1 MTRIDDD
8 SAGVRIGRRSNGG
21 LALAVISAA
30 SFGMAGPLARGL
42 LEAGWS
48 PGAVVLARLSVGAVV
63 LSPFAITALR
73 GRWGLLR
80 TQLRPLLVY
89 GALGLA
95 GTQFCY
101 FSAVGTMDVAPAL
114 LIEFTAPIAI
124 VLWLWARRG
133 QRPQPL
139 TLLGGGAA
147 VLGLVF
153 ALDLASGAE
162 VAWTGA
168 LWAFA
173 AMIGNAAYF
182 LISGE
187 TEDVL
192 PPIALAGAGLAVAA
206 AVLAV
211 LGVIGILPMH
221 VNFASAG
228 YAVGAGPWWVPLL
241 TLGLIS
247 AALAY
252 ASGTA
257 AIRRLGSRVGS
268 FVALLEVVAAALFAW
283 LLLDQRPGLSVL
295 LGGLLI
301 ITGVV
306 LVRRAEPAQVQHPQ
320 SD

>member
-1 MTRIDDD
+1 MTRLEDD
-8 SAGVRIGRRSNGG
+8 SAGVRVAPRFSGG
-21 LALAVISAA
+21 LALAVLSAA
-30 SFGMAGPLARGL
+30 SFGMSGALARGL

-48 PGAVVLARLSVGAVV
+48 PGAVVLARLSIGAAA
-63 LSPFAITALR
+63 LAPFAIAALR
-73 GRWGLLR
+73 GRWRSLR
-80 TQLRPLLVY
+80 AQLRPLLVY

-101 FSAVGTMDVAPAL
+101 FSAVRTMDVAPAL

-124 VLWLWARRG
+124 VLWLWVRRG
-133 QRPQPL
+133 QRPRPL
-139 TLLGGGAA
+139 TALGAGTA

-192 PPIALAGAGLAVAA
+192 PPIALAGTGLAIAA
-206 AVLAV
+206 AVLAA
-211 LGVIGILPMH
+211 LGAIGVLPMRAN
-221 VNFASAG
+221 VASAG
-228 YAVGAGPWWVPLL
+228 YAIGTGPWWAPLL
-241 TLGLIS
+241 ALGLIS

-283 LLLDQRPGLSVL
+283 LLLDQRPGFSVL

-301 ITGVV
+301 IAGVV
-306 LVRRAEPAQVQHPQ
+306 LVRRAEPARQPA
-320 SD
+320 